1 MRVKIVI
8 LSFLTIGLLS
18 AKCKKDDPS
27 DDQIFDQFALL
38 ENYSENI
45 IRPGYEV
52 LFNNLVA
59 LEDAAEAFDSDYSE
73 ANLLSTQ
80 EEWLKAYKSFQRVQ
94 MFDFGP
100 AMNRGLKSALA
111 TYPTD
116 TIKINENAQGGFV
129 NLGTADNIDAIGF
142 PALDYLLFD
151 LSNEKALFKLQNG
164 VNRRAHI
171 LSIIEKMKV
180 EVLSVMSDWA
190 NYQEDFISS
199 GGTSSTSSLSFL
211 VNEFNKDFELTK
223 NAKIGIPAGVKSLG
237 IIRPEFIEAPYS
249 KKSLEIAYASI
260 EGLKEAYLGASGLGF
275 DDWLKIFEGNGV
287 ELNNRILNAFE
298 EIRISADLIQ
308 NREFK
313 DVLDTDLQLAID
325 LYEKLQANV
334 VNIKT
339 DMPAL
344 FGVFI
349 TYQDNDGD

>member
-1 MRVKIVI
+1 MRVKII
-8 LSFLTIGLLS
+8 LLSFLTIGLLS
-18 AKCKKDDPS
+18 AKCKKEDPTEEQS
-27 DDQIFDQFALL
+27 FDQFALL
-38 ENYSENI
+38 ENYAENSI
-45 IRPGYEV
+45 KPGYEA
-52 LFNNLVA
+52 LFNDIVA
-59 LEDAAEAFDSDYSE
+59 LEAAVEIFDADYSE
-73 ANLLSTQ
+73 TNLISAQ

-116 TIKINENAQGGFV
+116 TTKINENAQGGFV

-171 LSIIEKMKV
+171 LSIIDKMKA
-180 EVLSVMSDWA
+180 EALAVMSDWQSYEA
-190 NYQEDFISS
+190 DFVVN

-237 IIRPEFIEAPYS
+237 ITRPEFIEAPYS
-249 KKSLEIAYASI
+249 EKSLDLALTSI
-260 EGLKEAYLGASGLGF
+260 EALEQMYLGAGGLGF
-275 DDWLKIFEGNGV
+275 DDWLKIYENSGS
-287 ELNNRILNAFE
+287 ELNTRILTAFTQIKNAAE
-298 EIRISADLIQ
+298 LI
-308 NREFK
+308 NDRAFK
-313 DVLDTDLQLAID
+313 DVLNTDLQLAVD

-344 FGVFI
+344 FGIFI